1 MVDNYMTL
9 VNNLYDNEN
18 HSHLRLIADKL
29 DVDETPVHANP
40 IITERRR
47 TYQEQD
53 VATIQPAQP
62 VFLEE
67 HNGVTTLTANQS
79 KTGDARATIHAKPG
93 LPAVIKPIK
102 DNSVTLR
109 YKATE
114 SEDNTPKKRLTGGDS
129 AALFTPSQLVTY
141 LKDDHP
147 VSDEGAAHTMGREE
161 GVTDVYFGSVPTETP
176 DFQVTNQAAYAFRRA
191 THHAD
196 IQLTSTTPDD
206 TVVFDA
212 NIDHHYQ

>member
-1 MVDNYMTL
+1 MVDTYMTL
-9 VNNLYDNEN
+9 VQNLYDNDN
-18 HSHLRLIADKL
+18 HSHLRIIADKL
-29 DVDETPVHANP
+29 NVDETPVHANP

-93 LPAVIKPIK
+93 LSAVIKPIK
-102 DNSVTLR
+102 DNSVTLQ

-114 SEDNTPKKRLTGGDS
+114 SEDSTPKKRLTGGDS
-129 AALFTPSQLVTY
+129 ATLFNPSQLVTY

-147 VSDEGAAHTMGREE
+147 VDDERVGYTKGREE
-161 GVTDVYFGSVPTETP
+161 GVTDVYFGPVPTETP
-176 DFQVTNQAAYAFRRA
+176 DFQVTNQAAYTFRRA
-191 THHAD
+191 MHRAD
-196 IQLTSTTPDD
+196 IQLISTTPNDD
-206 TVVFDA
+206 VVFDK
-212 NIDHHYQ
+212 NIDYELR